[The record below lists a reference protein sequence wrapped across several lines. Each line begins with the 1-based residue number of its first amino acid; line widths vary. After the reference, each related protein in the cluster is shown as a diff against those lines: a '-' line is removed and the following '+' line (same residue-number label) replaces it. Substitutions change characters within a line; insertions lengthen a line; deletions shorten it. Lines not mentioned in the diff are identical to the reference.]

1 MARGCQTVQLRGARG
16 RRLIYIRAVY
26 LALTDD
32 QQFFQ
37 ETTRKFL
44 EQEMPLT
51 AVRALVDDPAGFD
64 RSWWKRG
71 AELGWTSLLV
81 PEADGGGSLG
91 GEGVLDLV
99 IVAEEMG
106 RMVSP
111 GPLGPT
117 NVVAEAVA
125 AGGSPELRAS
135 VLPGIVAGDVVAAWC
150 IAGPGGAWDGSGVA
164 VTAVR
169 DGDEFVLDGEA
180 APVEAGAQADVLLVT
195 ARTGDELT
203 QLLVAVDTPGVTREP
218 LGSVDLVRRFASVRF
233 DGARVAADR
242 VVGAV
247 NGAGSAVERQLHL
260 AIVLDCAETVGALDR
275 VAELTLEYLA
285 DRSSFGR
292 PLASYQA
299 IKHRFADMKMWLETG
314 HGATELAARAVQDDA
329 ADAAEIVSAAAS
341 YLGDHAT
348 EFVQECTQ
356 FHGGIGVTW
365 EHDLHL
371 YLRRITLDRSL
382 HGTPAQ
388 HRERIAARLL
398 ADEQEHAR
406 A

>member
-1 MARGCQTVQLRGARG
+1 MD
-16 RRLIYIRAVY
+16 

-44 EQEMPLT
+44 EQEAPLT
-51 AVRALVDDPAGFD
+51 TVRALADTADGFE
-64 RSWWKRG
+64 RGWWARG

-106 RMVSP
+106 RLVSP

-117 NVVAEAVA
+117 NVVAAAVA
-125 AGGSPELRAS
+125 AGGSPELRAR
-135 VLPGIVAGDVVAAWC
+135 VLPGIVAGDIVAAWC
-150 IAGPGGAWDGSGVA
+150 VAAPGGGWDGAGVA
-164 VTAVR
+164 VTATR
-169 DGDEFVLDGEA
+169 DGDEFVLDGIA
-180 APVEAGAQADVLLVT
+180 APVEAAAQADELLVT
-195 ARTGDELT
+195 ARTAGGLT
-203 QLLVAVDTPGVTREP
+203 QFLVSADAPGIEISP
-218 LGSVDLVRRFASVRF
+218 LGSVDLVRRFAAARF
-233 DGARVAADR
+233 AGARVPAAA
-242 VVGAV
+242 VVGEV
-247 NGAGSAVERQLHL
+247 DGAAAAVERQLEL
-260 AIVLDCAETVGALDR
+260 AIVLECAETVGALDR
-275 VAELTLEYLA
+275 VVEFTLEYLA

-299 IKHRFADMKMWLETG
+299 IKHRFADMKMWLEAA

-329 ADAAEIVSAAAS
+329 PDAGEIVSAAAS

-348 EFVQECTQ
+348 EIVHECTQ
-356 FHGGIGVTW
+356 LHGGIGVTW

-371 YLRRITLDRSL
+371 YLRRVTLDRNL

-388 HRERIAARLL
+388 HRERIAAWVLDTGGE
-398 ADEQEHAR
+398 AAR